1 MDFPLIFQ
9 GCAFRLRSCSAILRV
24 VVLSALLVPAF
35 GVGAIASDAPVGNLD
50 AMKQAYRRPPV
61 RPADNPALVELGR
74 DLFFDPVISA
84 SGKTSCASCHS
95 PQAAWAAN
103 EPRSRGDSGQFTMR
117 KTQTLIGIGH
127 ARAPFDWDGRNATL
141 EAQAVSAIG
150 TGSMSLFQLRAPV
163 KVSDIV
169 ARIRTSDSYPEK
181 FRHALPDAA
190 INLDAIVIALS
201 AFERTIEPE
210 QAPFDRWVAGDER
223 AISDAAKRG
232 FVLFNGKADCAA
244 CHSGWRFT
252 DDKFHDIGTTTTD
265 RGRGREVTESEL
277 MQFAF
282 KTPTL
287 RSIAR
292 RAPYMHNGD
301 FATLAAVVKHYVSGG
316 IERPS
321 RSPLMRPVPLTEAE
335 QGDLIAFLQTLGG

>member
-1 MDFPLIFQ
+1 M
-9 GCAFRLRSCSAILRV
+9 FRVAT
-24 VVLSALLVPAF
+24 LSALV
-35 GVGAIASDAPVGNLD
+35 AIALGAVGVTSSRAESEALPANL
-50 AMKQAYRRPPV
+50 ATMKQAYRRPPA

-74 DLFFDPVISA
+74 QLFFDPMISA

-95 PQAAWAAN
+95 PKAAWAAN
-103 EPRSRGDSGQFTMR
+103 EPRSKGDSGQLTLR
-117 KTQTLIGIGH
+117 KTQTLIGIGY

-150 TGSMSLFQLRAPV
+150 TGSMSLFQLKAPV

-169 ARIRTSDSYPEK
+169 ARIRASDTYPEK
-181 FRHALPDAA
+181 FRQALPGSA

-210 QAPFDRWVAGDER
+210 EAPFDRWIAGDER

-232 FVLFNGKADCAA
+232 FVLFNGKANCAA
-244 CHSGWRFT
+244 CHEGWRFT

-265 RGRGREVTESEL
+265 RGRGREITESEL

-287 RSIAR
+287 RSVTQ
-292 RAPYMHNGD
+292 RAPYMHNGE
-301 FATLAAVVKHYVSGG
+301 FKTLADVMKHYVSGG

-321 RSPLMRPVPLTEAE
+321 RSPLMKPVPLTEFE